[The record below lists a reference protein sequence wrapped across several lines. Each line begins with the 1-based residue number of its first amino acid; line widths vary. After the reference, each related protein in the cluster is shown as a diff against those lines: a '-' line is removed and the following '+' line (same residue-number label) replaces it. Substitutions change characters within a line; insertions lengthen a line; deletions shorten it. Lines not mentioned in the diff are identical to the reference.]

1 MPPPLLARRK
11 IRTNSPTISSVGP
24 KPSRISASSDWLAV
38 VDSALIFT
46 PFSCSSA
53 DSWAPFQKL
62 GTWVANSFVG
72 VAFWSLAG

>member
-1 MPPPLLARRK
+1 M
-11 IRTNSPTISSVGP
+11 PTINSVGP
-24 KPSRISASSDWLAV
+24 NPSRISSSSDWLVV

-53 DSWAPFQKL
+53 DSWLPFQKL

-72 VAFWSLAG
+72 VAFVSLAG